1 MDISTVALWELALA
15 LLVSVVPYRAIRG
28 AIKRRQ
34 QLPVAGKHLVE
45 IEETPADEHLN
56 SGSVAVTVKTLE
68 TTLRSDLAAL
78 GIDSFECPFDP
89 QKIVCLRRKIAKDED
104 FVRLRFFHPEG
115 MAQIVGVGLPF
126 SEVVLWEQRNLEV
139 REMSPVQW
147 RESWMANCS
156 ESYTLILFSG
166 EITAE
171 EPFKSWCVV
180 PELQSRTPG
189 VCETVSPR
197 QWIGSLVKLL
207 RLSVRYP
214 SRGKQKGIA
223 MRRGGTEK
231 GVDRKESDMRSGSS
245 AESGEVG
252 SSSTSLPE
260 PELSITVFF
269 RSSRKELR
277 VPVASDHVVQKPT
290 SSSWS
295 CWRLPITDEVDNTRA
310 ETRSYQLEARAVI
323 EFSPLEKPAGTSV
336 KSFISTLQVDFNMP
350 RVPETSTENW
360 ENFGWYQDD
369 LGVSFR
375 CTQDGA
381 ARKETKG
388 IDQEVLSKHWVCENQ
403 RKCDREETVS
413 TVTGRRG
420 NAVVG
425 VSTPAK
431 AGISVGIR
439 KEKTTTKGNKTHA
452 SRDTKYS
459 MLEQGNLRIR
469 YCGETS
475 RLAYCFTHSP
485 SPESY
490 NVWDVPEDREEL
502 SCDVMTSNMPI
513 EVTGIWKIV
522 DGAEAVSYDGCQYE
536 LLCERHLTMH
546 QQVIVPS
553 KTALGV
559 VVSMY
564 IKALSGPLYVVT
576 ISRSLHGSSIA

>member
-1 MDISTVALWELALA
+1 MELSTVALWELALA

-28 AIKRRQ
+28 ALKRRQ
-34 QLPVAGKHLVE
+34 QLPVAGKGLVE
-45 IEETPADEHLN
+45 IEGTPADEQLN
-56 SGSVAVTVKTLE
+56 SGSVAVTVKALE

-89 QKIVCLRRKIAKDED
+89 QKIVCLRRKVAKDED
-104 FVRLRFFHPEG
+104 FVRLCFFHPEG
-115 MAQIVGVGLPF
+115 MAHIVGVGLPF
-126 SEVVLWEQRNLEV
+126 SEVVLWEKRNLEV

-197 QWIGSLVKLL
+197 QGIGSLVELL
-207 RLSVRYP
+207 RLSARYP
-214 SRGKQKGIA
+214 SRGKQKGIGV
-223 MRRGGTEK
+223 RRGGMQK
-231 GVDRKESDMRSGSS
+231 GVDRKESDIRSGSS
-245 AESGEVG
+245 AESEEVG

-295 CWRLPITDEVDNTRA
+295 CWRPPIADEVDNTRA
-310 ETRSYQLEARAVI
+310 ENRSYQLEARA
-323 EFSPLEKPAGTSV
+323 
-336 KSFISTLQVDFNMP
+336 
-350 RVPETSTENW
+350 
-360 ENFGWYQDD
+360 DD

-431 AGISVGIR
+431 AGISVGLR
-439 KEKTTTKGNKTHA
+439 KEKTTTKGNKTQA

-513 EVTGIWKIV
+513 EVTGIWNIV
-522 DGAEAVSYDGCQYE
+522 DGAEAVSYDVCQYE

-553 KTALGV
+553 KTYVPKKSEIV
-559 VVSMY
+559 VKDYSQVQKM
-564 IKALSGPLYVVT
+564 KKVLYVNHTFSHMVRRNKPRYYPQYVRDKYGVSHP
-576 ISRSLHGSSIA
+576 IGKVRF